1 MLITVV
7 LGGLLAAGVAVNSI
21 NMTVRMA
28 PRIIENIKGII
39 NQIKLKMKLKD
50 LGVEKAMVK
59 KIDTCKNVVS
69 VEDLN
74 SGNEI
79 EIHGDGIDDSV
90 YVMQYY

>member
-1 MLITVV
+1 
-7 LGGLLAAGVAVNSI
+7 
-21 NMTVRMA
+21 
-28 PRIIENIKGII
+28 
-39 NQIKLKMKLKD
+39 MKLKD